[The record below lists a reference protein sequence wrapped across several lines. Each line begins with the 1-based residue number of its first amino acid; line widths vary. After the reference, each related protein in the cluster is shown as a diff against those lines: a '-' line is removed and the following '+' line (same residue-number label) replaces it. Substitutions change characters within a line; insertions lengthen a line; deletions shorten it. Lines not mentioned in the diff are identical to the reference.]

1 MPASE
6 RLVAHALSVK
16 WDDLPDMARQAAR
29 AFLFDTIAVGCA
41 GRNAADADAVASAVA
56 GWVGQG
62 GACPVLGRP
71 GLKLPAP
78 YAAFLNAFQVHA
90 QEFDC
95 VHEPAVA
102 HPLASV
108 ASVLL
113 AEAMRSGPYRGSELL
128 AALVAGVDVVA
139 TLGIAAIGSLKFF
152 RPATAGIFGSVCAL
166 ARLRRLQP
174 GEARD
179 AMGYALAF
187 ASGTM
192 QAHIE
197 GKPTLAI
204 QVGAAARSAVEA
216 VDLAVAGLP
225 GAVGSID
232 GPFGYLSLFED
243 AVDLAPALAM
253 LGKVQ
258 HVAGLSWKPFPTG
271 RAAHGAIVALQQLKD
286 QGLEAATLEHFVYR
300 APPLI
305 KRLVGRRPK
314 PAMDVAYARLCF
326 AWLGAV
332 VLTRG
337 TVGLDDFT
345 RERLDD
351 PVLRGLADR
360 IFVEADETTDAAAFV
375 PAVATA
381 TIRGG
386 GTRHVSVTRQFGS
399 PAWPL
404 DRAQQIAKARDCL
417 VFGSLPPVEADLA
430 VLLDTFDALPDAA
443 GAVFGLLACD
453 AKGEG
458 LLF

>member
-1 MPASE
+1 MTAVPASE
-6 RLVAHALSVK
+6 RLVAHALSVN
-16 WDDLPDMARQAAR
+16 WDHLPDVARHAAR
-29 AFLFDTIAVGCA
+29 AFLFDTIAVGVA
-41 GRNAADADAVASAVA
+41 GRNAPNAEAVASAVA

-62 GACPVLGRP
+62 GACPVFGRP
-71 GLKLPAP
+71 GLTLPAP
-78 YAAFLNAFQVHA
+78 YAAFLNAFQIHA

-113 AEAMRSGPYRGSELL
+113 AEATRSGPYSGADLL

-139 TLGIAAIGSLKFF
+139 TLGVAVKSPLKFF
-152 RPATAGIFGSVCAL
+152 RPATAGLFGSVCAL
-166 ARLRRLQP
+166 ARLKRLDP
-174 GEARD
+174 CVARD

-192 QAHIE
+192 QAHVE

-204 QVGAAARSAVEA
+204 QVAAAARSAIEA
-216 VDLAVAGLP
+216 VDLAAAGLP

-232 GPFGYLSLFED
+232 GPFGYLTLFED
-243 AVDLAPALAM
+243 SVDLAPALAA
-253 LGKVQ
+253 LGQ
-258 HVAGLSWKPFPTG
+258 AQRVAELSWKPFPTG
-271 RAAHGAIVALQQLKD
+271 RAAHGAIVASQHLMQ
-286 QGLEAATLEHFVYR
+286 QGLEAGTLDRLVYR

-305 KRLVGRRPK
+305 NRLVGRRPK

-345 RERLDD
+345 PERLAD
-351 PVLRGLADR
+351 PMLLALAER
-360 IFVEADETTDAAAFV
+360 IFVEADDNTDAAAFV
-375 PAVATA
+375 PATATA
-381 TIRGG
+381 TLRDGG
-386 GTRHVSVTRQFGS
+386 IMSVSVTRQFGS

-404 DRAQQIAKARDCL
+404 DRTQQIAKARACL
-417 VFGSLPPVEADLA
+417 AFGGLPSLESRLA
-430 VLLDTFDALPDAA
+430 ALLDDFDTLPNAA
-443 GAVFGLLACD
+443 GAVFRLLEA
-453 AKGEG
+453 G
-458 LLF
+458 

>member
-6 RLVAHALSVK
+6 RLVAHALSVD
-16 WDDLPDMARQAAR
+16 WDGLPEMARQAAR
-29 AFLFDTIAVGCA
+29 EFLFDTIAVGCA
-41 GRNAADADAVASAVA
+41 GRNAPDADAVASAVA
-56 GWVGQG
+56 GWVGPG
-62 GACPVLGRP
+62 GSCPVLGRP
-71 GLKLPAP
+71 DLKLPAP
-78 YAAFLNAFQVHA
+78 YAAYLNAFQIHA

-95 VHEPAVA
+95 VHEQAVA
-102 HPLASV
+102 HPLATV

-113 AEAMRSGPYRGSELL
+113 AEATRSGSYSGTEFL

-139 TLGIAAIGSLKFF
+139 TLGIAAVGPLTFF

-174 GEARD
+174 SVARD

-204 QVGAAARSAVEA
+204 QVAAAARSAMEA

-232 GPFGYLSLFED
+232 GPFGYFSLFED
-243 AVDLAPALAM
+243 SVDLAPALAM

-271 RAAHGAIVALQQLKD
+271 RAAHGAIVALQQLKE
-286 QGLEAATLEHFVYR
+286 QGLDAATLAHFVYR

-351 PVLRGLADR
+351 PLLLALAER
-360 IFVEADETTDAAAFV
+360 IFVEADETADPAAFV

-381 TIRGG
+381 TIPGD
-386 GTRHVSVTRQFGS
+386 GTRHVFVTRQFGS

-404 DRAQQIAKARDCL
+404 DRAQQIAKARACL
-417 VFGSLPPVEADLA
+417 VFGGLPPVEAELA
-430 VLLDTFDALPDAA
+430 LLLDTFDALPDAA
-443 GAVFGLLACD
+443 GAVFGVLES
-453 AKGEG
+453 K
-458 LLF
+458 

>member
-6 RLVAHALSVK
+6 RLVAHALSIE
-16 WDDLPDMARQAAR
+16 WSDLPDMARQAAR

-41 GRNAADADAVASAVA
+41 GRNAPDADAVASAVA
-56 GWVGQG
+56 GWIGQG
-62 GACPVLGRP
+62 GGCPVLGRP

-78 YAAFLNAFQVHA
+78 YAAFLNAFQIHA

-95 VHEPAVA
+95 VHEPAIA

-113 AEAMRSGPYRGSELL
+113 AEAMRSGPYSGADVL

-139 TLGIAAIGSLKFF
+139 TLGIAAVGPLKFF

-174 GEARD
+174 GVARD

-204 QVGAAARSAVEA
+204 QVAAAARSAIEA

-243 AVDLAPALAM
+243 AADLAPALAM

-258 HVAGLSWKPFPTG
+258 HVAALSWKPFPTG

-286 QGLEAATLEHFVYR
+286 QGLEAGTLAHFVYR

-332 VLTRG
+332 VLIRG
-337 TVGLDDFT
+337 TVGLGDFT
-345 RERLDD
+345 RARLDD
-351 PVLRGLADR
+351 PVLLALAER
-360 IFVEADETTDAAAFV
+360 IFVESDETTDAAAFV

-381 TIRGG
+381 TLHDGAILR
-386 GTRHVSVTRQFGS
+386 VSVAQQFGS

-404 DRAQQIAKARDCL
+404 DRAQQIAKARACL
-417 VFGSLPPVEADLA
+417 VFGGLPPVDADLA
-430 VLLDTFDALPDAA
+430 DLLDTLDTLPDAA
-443 GAVFGLLACD
+443 GAVFRMLELR
-453 AKGEG
+453 
-458 LLF
+458 

>member
-1 MPASE
+1 
-6 RLVAHALSVK
+6 
-16 WDDLPDMARQAAR
+16 
-29 AFLFDTIAVGCA
+29 
-41 GRNAADADAVASAVA
+41 
-56 GWVGQG
+56 
-62 GACPVLGRP
+62 
-71 GLKLPAP
+71 
-78 YAAFLNAFQVHA
+78 
-90 QEFDC
+90 
-95 VHEPAVA
+95 
-102 HPLASV
+102 
-108 ASVLL
+108 
-113 AEAMRSGPYRGSELL
+113 
-128 AALVAGVDVVA
+128 
-139 TLGIAAIGSLKFF
+139 
-152 RPATAGIFGSVCAL
+152 
-166 ARLRRLQP
+166 
-174 GEARD
+174 
-179 AMGYALAF
+179 MGTALAF

-204 QVGAAARSAVEA
+204 QVAAAARSAVEA

-225 GAVGSID
+225 GAIGSID

-243 AVDLAPALAM
+243 SVDLAPALAM

-258 HVAGLSWKPFPTG
+258 HVAALSWKPFPTG

-286 QGLEAATLEHFVYR
+286 QGLEAGTLAHFVYR

-337 TVGLDDFT
+337 SVGLDDFS

-351 PVLRGLADR
+351 PVLLGLAER
-360 IFVEADETTDAAAFV
+360 IFVEADENPDSAAFV
-375 PAVATA
+375 PAMATA
-381 TIRGG
+381 TMRDG
-386 GTRHVSVTRQFGS
+386 GTLRVSVAQQFGS

-404 DRAQQIAKARDCL
+404 DRAQQIAKARACL
-417 VFGSLPPVEADLA
+417 VFGSVQPVEADLA

-443 GAVFGLLACD
+443 GAVFGLLAGG

>member
-1 MPASE
+1 MTAAGSVPPASE
-6 RLVAHALSVK
+6 RLVAHALSVD
-16 WDDLPDMARQAAR
+16 WHRLPEEAQGAAR

-41 GRNAADADAVASAVA
+41 GRSAANADAVASAVA

-62 GACPVLGRP
+62 GGCPVFGRP
-71 GLKLPAP
+71 GVRLPAP

-113 AEAMRSGPYRGSELL
+113 AEAMRSGLYTGADLL

-139 TLGIAAIGSLKFF
+139 TLGVAVISPLKFF

-166 ARLRRLQP
+166 ARLRRLTH
-174 GEARD
+174 GVARD

-192 QAHIE
+192 QAHVE

-204 QVGAAARSAVEA
+204 QVAAAARSALEA

-232 GPFGYLSLFED
+232 GPFGYLRLFED
-243 AVDLAPALAM
+243 SVDLAPALAA

-258 HVAGLSWKPFPTG
+258 RVAELSWKPFPTG
-271 RAAHGAIVALQQLKD
+271 RAAHGAIVALQQLKN
-286 QGLEAATLEHFVYR
+286 QGLDAGNLDRMVYR

-305 KRLVGRRPK
+305 ARLVGRRPK

-351 PVLRGLADR
+351 PVLLALAER
-360 IFVEADETTDAAAFV
+360 IFVEVDDNSDAAAFV
-375 PAVATA
+375 PALAAATMRDGR
-381 TIRGG
+381 IV
-386 GTRHVSVTRQFGS
+386 HVSVARQFGS
-399 PAWPL
+399 PEWPL
-404 DRAQQIAKARDCL
+404 DRAQQVAKARACL
-417 VFGSLPPVEADLA
+417 VFGGAPPVEAELA
-430 VLLDTFDALPDAA
+430 ALLDSFEGLPDAA
-443 GAVFGLLACD
+443 GAVFELL
-453 AKGEG
+453 ER
-458 LLF
+458 